1 MILCAPDD
9 AAARLGTG
17 GITMTARS
25 IFADFNRS
33 LADWTAGF
41 ESFLRR
47 PGAVP
52 ILVVALWACAVL
64 PNLSLRAFIY
74 EEGTNAEIARD
85 ILTRGDFLQPYVYGI
100 RWHEKP
106 SFLSWLIA
114 GFATLTGG
122 VNEWSARLPT
132 MLSVLGTALLVQ
144 AVTRRHASLSASLF
158 AALAFV
164 FCPLLL
170 QKLTVAEPDTLLT
183 ALSFAA
189 LVVWWS
195 GVAAGRLT
203 ILHWIGSGLLLAAL
217 AMTKGP
223 QPAAFFGLGVF
234 AYLLIERRWRDLPG
248 WVLCMAMPAAAI
260 VAWGAAVYRPGDEA
274 SWVSYARLNGWPPF
288 SSYITHSIHDIGSL
302 YLELLPASLLIP
314 FVPWPWCRSDKGANI
329 PSVVAPMI
337 LYSGVCTAILV
348 WWPGFN
354 TRYAMP
360 IAPSLAVLAGI
371 AWDRLGT
378 SRYVVM
384 RRAATTVLCVLVIYQ
399 SVLSIVVVPLLRQR
413 FEENRMA
420 GNAIEQAILADP
432 APAYCLRLDTNVFFY
447 VHMPLRCLDLQGM
460 AKLEPPA
467 WLLMPHASIA
477 EFTRLRPDLNARIM
491 KDGLT
496 DYQFAAVR
504 LERK

>member
-1 MILCAPDD
+1 MRRSTAKT
-9 AAARLGTG
+9 AAVLEGYLRL
-17 GITMTARS
+17 
-25 IFADFNRS
+25 
-33 LADWTAGF
+33 
-41 ESFLRR
+41 

-52 ILVVALWACAVL
+52 ILIIVLWACAVL

-85 ILTRGDFLQPYVYGI
+85 ILTRGDFLQPAVYGI

-106 SFLSWLIA
+106 SLLSWLIA
-114 GFATLTGG
+114 GFAKLTGG

-132 MLSVLGTALLVQ
+132 MLSILATALLVQ
-144 AVTRRHASLSASLF
+144 AVTRRYASLKASLF
-158 AALAFV
+158 AALAFI

-170 QKLTVAEPDTLLT
+170 QKLTVAEPDPLLT

-234 AYLLIERRWRDLPG
+234 AYLVIERRWRDLPG
-248 WVLCMAMPAAAI
+248 WVLCMIMPAAAV

-274 SWVSYARLNGWPPF
+274 SWISYARLNGWPPF
-288 SSYITHSIHDIGSL
+288 SAYITRSIHDIGSL

-314 FVPWPWCRSDKGANI
+314 FIPWPWRWAGKTPNVAA
-329 PSVVAPMI
+329 VVAPMI

-371 AWDRLGT
+371 AWDRLEI
-378 SRYVVM
+378 SRYVLM
-384 RRAATTVLCVLVIYQ
+384 RRGATTVLCLLAIYQ
-399 SVLSIVVVPLLRQR
+399 VVLSVAVVPLLRQR
-413 FEENRMA
+413 FEANRLA
-420 GNAIEQAILADP
+420 GQAIDAAIRAEP
-432 APAYCLRLDTNVFFY
+432 APAYCLRLDTDVFFY
-447 VHMPLRCLDLQGM
+447 VHVPLRCLDLQGM
-460 AKLEPPA
+460 AALDPPA
-467 WLLMPHASIA
+467 WLLMPHTSVA
-477 EFTRLRPDLNARIM
+477 EFAKMRPDLNVRIV

-496 DYQFAAVR
+496 EYQFAAAR